1 MVGRRTVR
9 VVGVLVAVL
18 LVAAGCGGDA
28 EPSEGKTT
36 TSSTTQR
43 STTVVPSTDPSP
55 GQPPKLIPSPGQP
68 PRVTPPPGAQ
78 PPGNPPPGN
87 PPPGMGTA
95 IIKTRT
101 LSQVPVPNVPV
112 YVTLVQPCDPASRD
126 IPLGETREVLN
137 RQAVTDGSGSATF
150 AVPLGCYRFGMGT
163 PPPGTKPVP
172 EGMHQLFLV
181 RDADV
186 VEGLLRFDDTGQPQ
200 CSPAAIAHDLDDIGG
215 LTEYQAKVHYCD
227 GAWGVIAWDAPGDSQ
242 RIVRRGNGG
251 WVTYLVFPHDRC
263 WSKAAADG
271 VPESLRHYFSC

>member
-9 VVGVLVAVL
+9 VVGVLAAVL
-18 LVAAGCGGDA
+18 LVGAGCGGDA
-28 EPSEGKTT
+28 EPSAGKTT
-36 TSSTTQR
+36 TPPL
-43 STTVVPSTDPSP
+43 TTVVPSADPSP
-55 GQPPKLIPSPGQP
+55 GQPPKPIPSPGQP
-68 PRVTPPPGAQ
+68 PRVTPPPG
-78 PPGNPPPGN
+78 NPPPVK

-112 YVTLVQPCDPASRD
+112 YVTLVQPCDPASHD

-150 AVPLGCYRFGMGT
+150 AVPLGCYRFGMGA

-181 RDADV
+181 REAEV

-200 CSPAAIAHDLDDIGG
+200 CSPGAIAHDLDDIGG

-227 GAWGVIAWDAPGDSQ
+227 GAWGVIVWDAPGDSQ

-251 WVTYLVFPHDRC
+251 WVTYLVFPHDQC